1 MVTWEGPCPSLP
13 AGSSRAG
20 GASAGIG
27 TEWVGAERTQPWS
40 CCGCCWRW
48 LGWTWLLAWVRGCE
62 GLRVGGGAG
71 DGAKGLCVAGG
82 LPLTAVPP
90 ALLPYVPRVAPGAM
104 VGKVT
109 ATTFVLE
116 RPRCVFDPF
125 SNASD
130 AVWLVVAFADG
141 ETCCREGCWAVHLQL
156 LTPHLCHAASTAF
169 KNPTSSSEVPP
180 YEGLPTAR
188 AYMTLEM
195 AAATYGCSAPGP
207 AVLRVGADT
216 TCHSRAPCNG
226 PLPSPGPYRVK
237 FLLMGCSGPK
247 AETKWSEPIVL
258 RRARS
263 LSTIDPT
270 PARRGSTTVIIAAIL
285 ASLAAALTVAMLGAV
300 GYGDFKTIFSL
311 KFGGC
316 CILAVGWAAFCSV

>member
-1 MVTWEGPCPSLP
+1 ASWPVTCCHP
-13 AGSSRAG
+13 A
-20 GASAGIG
+20 
-27 TEWVGAERTQPWS
+27 VP
-40 CCGCCWRW
+40 
-48 LGWTWLLAWVRGCE
+48 LYLM
-62 GLRVGGGAG
+62 
-71 DGAKGLCVAGG
+71 GLCVAGG

-130 AVWLVVAFADG
+130 AVWLVVAFAD
-141 ETCCREGCWAVHLQL
+141 
-156 LTPHLCHAASTAF
+156 ASTAF

-258 RRARS
+258 RRGTGGSGAE
-263 LSTIDPT
+263 TTTPT
-270 PARRGSTTVIIAAIL
+270 PKGGRAPQCPHVTPHHVPFQL
-285 ASLAAALTVAMLGAV
+285 ALCVPLCCRDLGAHLPYRTHHV
-300 GYGDFKTIFSL
+300 PPALPHTLPPACIC
-311 KFGGC
+311 GC
-316 CILAVGWAAFCSV
+316 TPWPRGP

>member
-1 MVTWEGPCPSLP
+1 MELL
-13 AGSSRAG
+13 
-20 GASAGIG
+20 
-27 TEWVGAERTQPWS
+27 WV
-40 CCGCCWRW
+40 
-48 LGWTWLLAWVRGCE
+48 LLALAGMDVAA
-62 GLRVGGGAG
+62 GL
-71 DGAKGLCVAGG
+71 
-82 LPLTAVPP
+82 

-130 AVWLVVAFADG
+130 AVWLVVAFAD
-141 ETCCREGCWAVHLQL
+141 
-156 LTPHLCHAASTAF
+156 ASTAF

-226 PLPSPGPYRVK
+226 PLPSPGPLSPSRCWSCPSHRVK

-258 RRARS
+258 RRGTGGSGAE
-263 LSTIDPT
+263 TTTPT
-270 PARRGSTTVIIAAIL
+270 PKGGRAPQCPHVTPHHVPFQ
-285 ASLAAALTVAMLGAV
+285 LAA
-300 GYGDFKTIFSL
+300 
-311 KFGGC
+311 
-316 CILAVGWAAFCSV
+316 